1 MTRRL
6 FAVALAAFAVIQWL
20 PAEATGGAA
29 PSGRK
34 AGSTSAITS
43 KDSGLSQHCAVRGA
57 RSFGGFRHFGST
69 SLDGL
74 SFLIVDASPAE
85 AQVFLD
91 DRSLGSAAE
100 LVARALPLAQGRHT
114 VWVVAPGFTPWSA
127 HFVAT
132 GFSTHLRITLFP
144 E

>member
-6 FAVALAAFAVIQWL
+6 FTIALIAFVVIRWL

-29 PSGRK
+29 ASRGK

-43 KDSGLSQHCAVRGA
+43 KDSSLSQHCDLQGA

-74 SFLIVDASPAE
+74 SFLIVDAGPAP
-85 AQVFLD
+85 ALVFLD

-100 LVARALPLAQGRHT
+100 LVARALPVAPGRHT
-114 VWVVAPGFTPWSA
+114 VWVVAPGFTPCSA
-127 HFVAT
+127 DFVAT
-132 GFSTHLRITLFP
+132 GFSTHLRITLSP